1 MFTEADRA
9 ALLTELIAYA
19 QADPS
24 VTACAL
30 VGSTARQTTDR
41 WSDID
46 LALRL
51 AIDADPLAT
60 AASWRAHLE
69 LSHNIVDHL
78 DLWAGS
84 ALYRVFLFADT
95 LQVDL
100 SFWPSD
106 AFSSNG
112 EPFELLFGEANS
124 STQPGTVEPR
134 EVIGWA
140 WLYALHARSA
150 IACGRPWRALHMMDG
165 LRDRIITLGCLRHG
179 VPAHQGRGVDQL
191 PETVLDRLGNSL
203 VGTANIDQL
212 NIAFD
217 QLVDL
222 LAEEVQVFDFDLAA
236 RLHPAL
242 TVLVTTTT

>member
-1 MFTEADRA
+1 MFTEAGRA
-9 ALLTELIAYA
+9 ALLTELIEYA
-19 QADPS
+19 QADPA
-24 VTACAL
+24 VTGGAL
-30 VGSTARQTTDR
+30 VGSTARQATDR

-69 LSHNIVDHL
+69 FSHDVVDHL
-78 DLWAGS
+78 DLWAGA
-84 ALYRVFLFADT
+84 ALYRVFLFGDS

-100 SFWPSD
+100 SFWPSE

-112 EPFELLFGEANS
+112 DPFELLFGEVNS
-124 STQPGTVEPR
+124 PTEPGTVEPR

-150 IACGRPWRALHMMDG
+150 IARGRPWQALHMMDG
-165 LRDRIITLGCLRHG
+165 LRDRIITLACLRHA

-191 PETVLDRLGNSL
+191 PETVLARLGDSL
-203 VGTANIDQL
+203 VAIANLEQL
-212 NIAFD
+212 AVAFA

-222 LAEEVQVFDFDLAA
+222 LAEEVHAVDPDLAA
-236 RLHPAL
+236 RLRPVL
-242 TVLVTTTT
+242 IVLVTTAT